1 MDVGAVDRNGNGSGS
16 RVFRRAQLPEQVQ
29 AASRPPERQHMILP
43 PEPDLHRF
51 DELEREREGRP
62 VAGNANAI
70 ASTNSSSARER
81 ERDRDRDRARALERD
96 SPAMPTHVGR
106 ASPRCVR
113 TSSRSS
119 RSRSPPLVLLLA
131 SRLPTRVSSATPVL
145 SIRCVTFL
153 RSCYVRPSTNQSSL
167 IRLKMGGS
175 VVQGFSTYGTR
186 AICGTLT
193 KKLWHFAFIFM
204 WHS

>member
-1 MDVGAVDRNGNGSGS
+1 MDVGAVDRNGNGSGSGS

-43 PEPDLHRF
+43 PEPVLHRF

-131 SRLPTRVSSATPVL
+131 SRLPARVSSATPVL
-145 SIRCVTFL
+145 SLSLSGCVTFL

-175 VVQGFSTYGTR
+175 VV
-186 AICGTLT
+186 
-193 KKLWHFAFIFM
+193 H
-204 WHS
+204 

>member
-29 AASRPPERQHMILP
+29 AASHMILP

-70 ASTNSSSARER
+70 ASTNSSNARER

-96 SPAMPTHVGR
+96 SPAIPTHVGR

-131 SRLPTRVSSATPVL
+131 SRVPARVSSTPVL
-145 SIRCVTFL
+145 SLRVCYVFTFL
-153 RSCYVRPSTNQSSL
+153 L
-167 IRLKMGGS
+167 
-175 VVQGFSTYGTR
+175 R
-186 AICGTLT
+186 A
-193 KKLWHFAFIFM
+193 
-204 WHS
+204 SEY